1 MPSNSPGPGPILL
14 IGGTGFLGS
23 ALRKRL
29 AGEEIV
35 VAGRA
40 KDVPV
45 GANERYFAASDLDRL
60 EREFAGRRFAAIVD
74 LAYATVPSTSFEDPV
89 RDFSDNLGSAIRHLE
104 LARKLDT
111 DRYVFVSSGGTVYGD
126 SGAEAASE
134 TAANSPR
141 SPYGIT
147 KLTCEH
153 YAHLYHRLHGVPAC
167 IVRPSNIYGPGQV
180 PFRGQGLVATA
191 FGAARSGQPLSIY
204 GDGSQVRDYLFVD
217 DFCAAFAEIMCKGE
231 PGEVYN
237 LGSDNGTSVKALLEA
252 VSEIAGRDGKTL
264 QVDWREARPFDVD
277 RIILDSSK
285 LRQLTGWE
293 PQTSLGDGLQ
303 ATWAWIKGQ

>member
-1 MPSNSPGPGPILL
+1 MPSDSPGAGPILL

-23 ALRKRL
+23 ALRERL
-29 AGEEIV
+29 AGHEIV
-35 VAGRA
+35 IVGRS

-45 GANERYFAASDLDRL
+45 GTNEHYFPASDLERL
-60 EREFAGRRFAAIVD
+60 ERECAGRRFAAIVD

-89 RDFSDNLGSAIRHLE
+89 RDFSVNLGSVIRHLE
-104 LARKLDT
+104 LARKLPT
-111 DRYVFVSSGGTVYGD
+111 DRYLFVSSGGTVYGNAG
-126 SGAEAASE
+126 SGAVSE

-153 YAHLYHRLHGVPAC
+153 YARLYYRLHGVPAC

-191 FGAARSGQPLSIY
+191 FGAARIAQPLSIY
-204 GDGSQVRDYLFVD
+204 GDGSQVRDYLFID
-217 DFCAAFAEIMCKGE
+217 DFCAAFADIMQMGE

-237 LGSDNGTSVKALLEA
+237 LGSGEGVSVKALLDA
-252 VSEIAGRDGKTL
+252 VSQIAGRDGKSL
-264 QVDWREARPFDVD
+264 QIDWRDARPFDVD
-277 RIILDSSK
+277 CIVLDSSK
-285 LRQLTGWE
+285 LRQLTGWQS
-293 PQTSLGDGLQ
+293 QTSLGDGLE
-303 ATWAWIKGQ
+303 ATWSWIKGQ

>member
-1 MPSNSPGPGPILL
+1 MPSDSPGSGPILL

-29 AGEEIV
+29 AGEAIV

-40 KDVPV
+40 EDVPV
-45 GANERYFAASDLDRL
+45 GPNERYFAASDLDRL
-60 EREFAGRRFAAIVD
+60 EREFADRRFAAIVD

-147 KLTCEH
+147 KLACEH

-204 GDGSQVRDYLFVD
+204 GDGSQVRDYLFID
-217 DFCAAFAEIMCKGE
+217 DFCAAFAEIMRKGE

-237 LGSDNGTSVKALLEA
+237 LGSGNGTSVKALLEA

-277 RIILDSSK
+277 RIILDRSK

-293 PQTSLGDGLQ
+293 PQTRLGDGLQ